1 MSDKPLPLN
10 GVRVL
15 DIATVLAAPVCATMM
30 GDFGAEVVKIEEPT
44 GGDFTRRGPGASK
57 PGDRSLQWLQEGR
70 NKKSVTLNLRTK
82 DGQNLLKKLIPHF
95 DVVVSNFRP
104 PTLEKWGLA
113 PETLREINPRA
124 IFVFLTGYGL
134 TGPNRGRG
142 AFDRIASAYSGLTY
156 VSGEKERP
164 PVRNGYAMIDFM
176 GAYLAAYAAMLA
188 LYHRDVNG
196 GEGQIV
202 DLALY
207 EAGFRASEGA
217 LLDYGWKN
225 KIREREGHRNLNMV
239 PASEFDTSDG
249 RRVALHAGTDALFA
263 KLSKATGLNLCDDPR
278 FCNRDARIANQDE
291 LYEIIGNWTV
301 QNKGTEIVDILS
313 AADVP
318 SSLLMNIEDIAN
330 DAHYWERGTIVKVED
345 DQFGDLPMTAPLP
358 HLSGTP
364 GRIAHLGPELG
375 SHNSEI
381 WQGLLGLSDEEL
393 GRLKASGTI

>member
-1 MSDKPLPLN
+1 MTDKPLPLK

-30 GDFGAEVVKIEEPT
+30 GDFGAEVVKVEEPS
-44 GGDFTRRGPGASK
+44 GGDFTRRGLGASK

-82 DGQNLLKKLIPHF
+82 EGQDLLKRLIPHF

-104 PTLEKWGLA
+104 PTLEKWGLS
-113 PETLREINPRA
+113 PENLRKINPRA
-124 IFVFLTGYGL
+124 VFVFLTGYGL
-134 TGPNRGRG
+134 TGPNRNRG

-156 VSGEKERP
+156 VSGEKDRP

-217 LLDYGWKN
+217 LLDYGWK
-225 KIREREGHRNLNMV
+225 KQIREREGHRNLNMV
-239 PASEFDTSDG
+239 PASEFDTADG

-263 KLSKATGLNLCDDPR
+263 KLSKAMGLNLSDDSR
-278 FCNRDARIANQDE
+278 FSNRELRIANQDE
-291 LYEIIGNWTV
+291 LYDVIGTWTA
-301 QNKGTEIVDILS
+301 QHKGSDIVDILS

-318 SSLLMNIEDIAN
+318 SSLLMNIEDIVN
-330 DAHYWERGTIVKVED
+330 DAHYWDRGTIVEVQDE
-345 DQFGDLPMTAPLP
+345 QFGNLPMTAPLP
-358 HLSGTP
+358 HLSDTP
-364 GRIAHLGPELG
+364 GQIAHLGPELG
-375 SHNSEI
+375 SHNCEI
-381 WQGLLGLSDEEL
+381 WQGLLGLTDADL
-393 GRLKASGTI
+393 NKLKANGTI